1 MNTLAITKQQIYLVV
16 GGHTSEQML
25 ELAAQIAVRG
35 PLRVLDG
42 CNSFNVNVVARNLCR
57 MTTQIYPILNHIF
70 VARAF
75 TCYEMVTLVTNAPAD
90 GTPTFLTGL
99 LSTFYDEDVDIT
111 ESQRLLKTCIHV
123 LQNLCLFQPVVISS
137 RPPLQAQAERM
148 VLLNMLINIS
158 NQVISIEEMAKSDA
172 QLSLPL

>member
-1 MNTLAITKQQIYLVV
+1 MNTLTIIKQQIYLVV

-42 CNSFNVNVVARNLCR
+42 CNSFNVNVVARNLR
-57 MTTQIYPILNHIF
+57 RLTSQVHPALNRIV

-75 TCYEMVTLVTNAPAD
+75 TCYEMATLVKSTPAD
-90 GTPTFLTGL
+90 GLPTFFTGL
-99 LSTFYDEDVDIT
+99 LGTFYDEDVALA

-137 RPPLQAQAERM
+137 KPPLQAQAERM
-148 VLLNMLINIS
+148 VLLNMLVDIS